1 MINSREELGALVKDK
16 DIDLYPSGDR
26 ESATSSILETTNL
39 PPNDSIDSIP
49 TTSPVVENVPV
60 AEAAWIP
67 PNGGYGWVCVAAAFF
82 INAHTWGMNSSYGV
96 FLAHYLANNTF
107 PGATRIDYAF
117 IGGLSISSALFIS
130 PIATLCIRHLGTRT
144 TLLIGV
150 FFETTSFIAA
160 SFVNEIWQLF
170 LSQGVCFGIGMG
182 FLFVGSVGI
191 IPQWFTTHRSL
202 ANGISAAGSGLG
214 GLVYSLATGALIPKV
229 GLAWT
234 FRIMCFLAFGVNL
247 VCSLLLK
254 DRNSKVGASLAAF
267 DVKLFRRKEFWALL
281 GFGVFS
287 MFGYVV
293 LLFSI
298 PNYANYIGLDSHQ
311 ASVVG
316 AVLNLGQALGR
327 PPTGYFSD
335 RVGRINMA
343 GSLTVLSALF
353 SLVIWTNAKSY
364 GVSFIIARE
373 SKADAI

>member
-1 MINSREELGALVKDK
+1 MSKSIEELGDLVKDK
-16 DIDLYPSGDR
+16 DIEPYPTGNRVST
-26 ESATSSILETTNL
+26 ASSIADTVNFA
-39 PPNDSIDSIP
+39 PNDSIASIP
-49 TTSPVVENVPV
+49 PTDPIEDKAPV
-60 AEAAWIP
+60 AEESWTP
-67 PNGGYGWVCVAAAFF
+67 PNGGYGWVCVVASFF

-96 FLAHYLANNTF
+96 FLAYYLANNTF

-130 PIATLCIRHLGTRT
+130 PIATLCIRHFGTRT
-144 TLLIGV
+144 TLLTGV
-150 FFETTSFIAA
+150 LFETASFIAA
-160 SFVNEIWQLF
+160 SFVKDIWQLF

-191 IPQWFTTHRSL
+191 TPQWFTTHRSL
-202 ANGISAAGSGLG
+202 ANGIAAAGSGLG
-214 GLVYSLATGALIPKV
+214 GLVYSLATGALIPKL

-234 FRIMCFLAFGVNL
+234 FRVMCFLAFGVNL
-247 VCSLLLK
+247 VCSILLK

-267 DVKLFRRKEFWALL
+267 DVRLFKRKEFWALL

-298 PNYANYIGLDSHQ
+298 PNYANHIGLDSHQ

-335 RVGRINMA
+335 RIGRINMA
-343 GSLTVLSALF
+343 GSLSLLSALF

-364 GVSFIIARE
+364 GVSCNVSRA
-373 SKADAI
+373 